1 VARGAPGPLT
11 SEVLL
16 RDVTEGDLP
25 IFFEQ
30 QLDPNANRM
39 AAFTARDPADWD
51 AFTARWTRILHRHH
65 DETFYVLE
73 GELTVRVETRKITA
87 PTGSF
92 VVVPRGTVH
101 QPSNPGTEPTRV
113 LIIFSPAGMD
123 HFLAAPTDP
132 RVQEKLTAFTEKYG
146 YEFPPEP

>member
-1 VARGAPGPLT
+1 LT

-30 QLDPNANRM
+30 QLDPNSNRM